1 MLQRLTPPR
10 LRFAY
15 PPEVCLCSSTLTQ
28 ISRMHYIHSRL
39 WQLRAQDRMNAA
51 APNAGRRAR
60 TQAARLAR
68 RETGDAAGPIPPRP

>member
-1 MLQRLTPPR
+1 
-10 LRFAY
+10 
-15 PPEVCLCSSTLTQ
+15 
-28 ISRMHYIHSRL
+28 MHYIHSRL